1 MLPLLMRDLPTSRL
15 TAKMGRYAYRPEWA
29 NNDYK
34 GGRVLRTV
42 VIGVGLLLSAV
53 HTLAAAEIV
62 KVAVPDRGEWD
73 TSFTQFGLQQGFF
86 QQKGLAVEIVRVAN
100 EASLEKAVISGNA
113 DIGVAARFPD
123 ILAAWLKGAPI
134 KIISSEAT
142 GAPDIFW
149 FSRAGGPIRRMED
162 LHGQPVGY
170 GEPAS
175 LSYFVLTT
183 LLKQAG
189 VNDAR
194 LVPTGTADNGIPM
207 VFGAQLAASWGGP
220 LAAAKDLL
228 AGEVSLIARGNDS
241 PLVRGQ
247 TTRVNVANAKFIAH
261 HRSDVL
267 GFLEA
272 YKKSV
277 DWAYSTPVALEAYAR
292 LSDQS
297 MEFVKYIVREFA
309 SKASN
314 HLNGIKGE
322 DRVLEEARAIGHL
335 PRVLHHDDIKGAYD
349 LILKDA

>member
-1 MLPLLMRDLPTSRL
+1 M
-15 TAKMGRYAYRPEWA
+15 
-29 NNDYK
+29 
-34 GGRVLRTV
+34 LRTV
-42 VIGVGLLLSAV
+42 IIGLGALLSAI
-53 HTLAAAEIV
+53 HTLAAAELV
-62 KVAVPDRGEWD
+62 KVAVPDRGAWN
-73 TSFTQFGLQQGFF
+73 TSFTELGLRQGFF
-86 QQKGLAVEIVRVAN
+86 QQQGLTVAIVHVAN
-100 EASLEKAVISGNA
+100 EASLEKALISGEA
-113 DIGVAARFPD
+113 DVAVAVPFPD
-123 ILAAWLKGAPI
+123 ILAAWISGAPI

-142 GAPDIFW
+142 GAPDVFW

-228 AGEVSLIARGNDS
+228 AAEVSLIARGNDS

-247 TTRVNVANAKFIAH
+247 TTRVNVANAKFLAR

-267 GFLEA
+267 GFLKA

-277 DWAYSTPVALEAYAR
+277 DWAYTTPAALEGYAK

-297 MEFVKYIVREFA
+297 LEFVKYIVGEFA

-314 HLNGIKGE
+314 QLDEIKGE
-322 DRVLEEARAIGHL
+322 DRVLEDALVIGHL
-335 PRVLHHDDIKGAYD
+335 RRILRHDDIKGAYD
-349 LILKDA
+349 MVLKDGSL

>member
-1 MLPLLMRDLPTSRL
+1 M
-15 TAKMGRYAYRPEWA
+15 
-29 NNDYK
+29 
-34 GGRVLRTV
+34 LRTV
-42 VIGVGLLLSAV
+42 IICVGLLLSAP

-62 KVAVPDRGEWD
+62 KVAVPDRGAWD
-73 TSFTQFGLQQGFF
+73 TSFTQLGLQQGFF

-100 EASLEKAVISGNA
+100 EVSLENA
-113 DIGVAARFPD
+113 LIMGDADVGVSARFPA
-123 ILAAWLKGAPI
+123 ILAAWIDGAPI
-134 KIISSEAT
+134 KIISPEAT

-149 FSRAGGPIRRMED
+149 FSRAGGPIRCMED

-183 LLKQAG
+183 LLKRAG

-207 VFGAQLAASWGGP
+207 VLSAQLAASWGGP

-247 TTRVNVANAKFIAH
+247 TMRVNVANAKFLDG
-261 HRSDVL
+261 HRSDVV

-277 DWAYSTPVALEAYAR
+277 DWAYSSSAALEAYAK
-292 LSDQS
+292 LSVQS
-297 MEFVKYIVREFA
+297 MEFAKYIVKEFA

-314 HLNGIKGE
+314 QLAEIKGE
-322 DRVLEEARAIGHL
+322 ERVLEEARAIGGL
-335 PRVLHHDDIKGAYD
+335 SRVLHHDNIKGAYD
-349 LILKDA
+349 LILKDGS

>member
-1 MLPLLMRDLPTSRL
+1 M
-15 TAKMGRYAYRPEWA
+15 
-29 NNDYK
+29 
-34 GGRVLRTV
+34 LRTV
-42 VIGVGLLLSAV
+42 IIGIGLLLSAV
-53 HTLAAAEIV
+53 RTLAAAEIV
-62 KVAVPDRGEWD
+62 KVAVPNRGAWD
-73 TSFTQFGLQQGFF
+73 TSFIDLGLQRGFF
-86 QQKGLAVEIVRVAN
+86 EQQGLAVDIVRVAN
-100 EASLEKAVISGNA
+100 EASLEKALISGGA
-113 DIGVAARFPD
+113 DVAVAASFPD
-123 ILAAWLKGAPI
+123 ILAAWVNGAPI

-194 LVPTGTADNGIPM
+194 LVSTGTADNGIPM
-207 VFGAQLAASWGGP
+207 VFSAQLAASWGGP

-241 PLVRGQ
+241 PLVRAQ
-247 TTRVNVANAKFIAH
+247 TMRVNVANAEFLAR
-261 HRSDVL
+261 HRSAVL
-267 GFLEA
+267 GFLKA

-277 DWAYSTPVALEAYAR
+277 DWAYSTPAALEAYAQ

-297 MEFVKYIVREFA
+297 VEFVKYIVREFA

-314 HLNGIKGE
+314 QLDEIKGE
-322 DRVLEEARAIGHL
+322 DRALEDAGAIGHL
-335 PRVLHHDDIKGAYD
+335 PRILHHDDIKGAYD
-349 LILKDA
+349 LGLKGGS